1 MINLIKAD
9 LYKETRKKSLIYLIL
24 VVSIFT
30 VVYLYIC
37 SKSLGSSDNF
47 SPMLSEKE
55 YSSING
61 KGDYQEYLG
70 KFKDYE
76 KSSLVNSEI
85 DSETVYSKTRQIV
98 INSMPLY
105 YLIVIVIV
113 FMSYQSLSYDYQHGT
128 LKYVFLAKEG
138 RMKVFI
144 SKFVSL
150 LIILIAFVSL
160 VNVLNIVCSS
170 IFGDKSVLYLT
181 KTIYYN
187 KKFIDMSLVYYIFI
201 KSVIYMLP
209 IVFMILLTLLLTIL
223 FKGNTISLVIN
234 MIVYLLSTTLM
245 GNLLK
250 FGITFVYKLP
260 ICYIDLTYFENNV
273 YLLNNAIYNSD
284 IPLNNGF
291 IILSFYSII
300 FFVLSVRLFKKDV

>member
-30 VVYLYIC
+30 VVYLYIS
-37 SKSLGSSDNF
+37 SKNLSSSDSF
-47 SPMLSEKE
+47 SPKLGEKE
-55 YSSING
+55 YFSINS
-61 KGDYQEYLG
+61 KGDYQEYLE
-70 KFKDYE
+70 KYNDYE
-76 KSSLVNSEI
+76 KSSLASSEI
-85 DSETVYSKTRQIV
+85 NSETVYSKTREII

-105 YLIVIVIV
+105 YLVGIVLV
-113 FMSYQSLSYDYQHGT
+113 FMSFQSLSYDYQHGT

-138 RMKVFI
+138 RVKVFI

-150 LIILIAFVSL
+150 LTILVFFISL

-170 IFGDKSVLYLT
+170 IFGDKSVIYLT

-187 KKFIDMSLVYYIFI
+187 KKFIDLSLVHYVII
-201 KSVIYMLP
+201 KSFIYMVP
-209 IVFMILLTLLLTIL
+209 IIFMILLTFFMTIL
-223 FKGNTISLVIN
+223 FNGNTISLVIN
-234 MIVYLLSTTLM
+234 MTVYLLSTTLM

-260 ICYIDLTYFENNV
+260 ICYIDFTYFEGNIH
-273 YLLNNAIYNSD
+273 LLNNAIYNSNVT
-284 IPLNNGF
+284 LNNGF
-291 IILSFYSII
+291 IILSLYSVI
-300 FFVLSVRLFKKDV
+300 FFVLSIKLFKRDV

>member
-9 LYKETRKKSLIYLIL
+9 LYKESRKKSLIYLII

-37 SKSLGSSDNF
+37 SKNLSYNDSF
-47 SPMLSEKE
+47 SPVLSEEE
-55 YSSING
+55 YLSVND
-61 KGDYQEYLG
+61 KGDYEEYLSR
-70 KFKDYE
+70 FKEYE
-76 KSSLVNSEI
+76 KSGLVNSEI
-85 DSETVYSKTRQIV
+85 DSETVYSKTRDI
-98 INSMPLY
+98 INNSMPLY
-105 YLIVIVIV
+105 YLIGIVLV
-113 FMSYQSLSYDYQHGT
+113 FMAYQSLSYDYQHGT
-128 LKYVFLAKEG
+128 LKYVLLAKEG
-138 RMKVFI
+138 RRKVFI

-150 LIILIAFVSL
+150 LIILVMFISL
-160 VNVLNIVCSS
+160 VNVLNLVCSS

-187 KKFIDMSLVYYIFI
+187 KKFIDISIIYYVLL
-201 KSVIYMLP
+201 KSILYMLP

-284 IPLNNGF
+284 ITLNNGV
-291 IILSFYSII
+291 IILCLYSVI
-300 FFVLSVRLFKKDV
+300 FFIMSIRLFKRDV

>member
-9 LYKETRKKSLIYLIL
+9 LYKESSKKSLIYLII

-37 SKSLGSSDNF
+37 SKNLGYNDSF
-47 SPMLSEKE
+47 SPVLSEEE
-55 YSSING
+55 YLSVND
-61 KGDYQEYLG
+61 KGDYEGYLSR
-70 KFKDYE
+70 FKEYE
-76 KSSLVNSEI
+76 KSGLVNSEI
-85 DSETVYSKTRQIV
+85 DSETVYSKTRDI
-98 INSMPLY
+98 INSSMPLY
-105 YLIVIVIV
+105 YLIGIVLV
-113 FMSYQSLSYDYQHGT
+113 FMAYQSLSYDYQHGT

-150 LIILIAFVSL
+150 LIILVMFISL
-160 VNVLNIVCSS
+160 VNVLNLVCSS

-187 KKFIDMSLVYYIFI
+187 KKFIDISIIYYVLL
-201 KSVIYMLP
+201 KSILYMLP

-284 IPLNNGF
+284 ITLNNGV
-291 IILSFYSII
+291 IILCLYSVI
-300 FFVLSVRLFKKDV
+300 FFIMSIRLFKRDV